1 MTKDWDWEDEIA
13 DVTPLK
19 NKKRVVADKTK
30 ASSVKEGAL
39 SPSQQQTRASNR
51 TKADDFDAV
60 DDFDDMIQEAHKLTE
75 SLFTENV
82 SKDSKKEVKPLQ
94 IDAESF
100 FKGSEKEDY
109 ATFAQTQQ
117 NLKERY
123 KEFILKSHTSDL
135 IYGHLPSLDNKIL
148 KKLRQGQFPIQG
160 RIDLHGLTL
169 EQAYNQSMSFLHAR
183 HAQGAR
189 VVLITHGK
197 GKGYGHL
204 NDMGIIKSQIH
215 QWLMGHTQVLA
226 FHTALPKHGGAGA
239 LYVLLK
245 KNRTGS

>member
-19 NKKRVVADKTK
+19 NKKRVVAGKTK

-39 SPSQQQTRASNR
+39 SPSQQISTSDIN
-51 TKADDFDAV
+51 KADDFDAV

-75 SLFTENV
+75 SLFTEKTTTN
-82 SKDSKKEVKPLQ
+82 KPEEHKPLQ

-100 FKGSEKEDY
+100 FRGSEKEDY

-135 IYGHLPSLDNKIL
+135 IYGHLPSLDDKIL

-183 HAQGAR
+183 YAQGAR

-197 GKGYGHL
+197 GKGYGDF

-226 FHTALPKHGGAGA
+226 FHTALPRHGGAGA